1 MKNKLEKIVKIITN
15 ILMFFVTIIVFF
27 ALYNFIILNILNKP
41 YVNFF
46 GYTFFDV
53 ATGSMADEINIDDCI
68 IVKITKDVKTK
79 DVITYKVGKDF
90 ITHRIVKIDQDVIIT
105 KGDANN
111 TPDNPIDKSV
121 VVGKV
126 VKIIPRL
133 GIWKKTLTEPKV
145 LISIIVTLT
154 LFSIAFSYNGKEK
167 EEKSKDI
174 KNNNNSSSNNFNDK
188 NEEIEY
194 LDESEEIE
202 EL

>member
-1 MKNKLEKIVKIITN
+1 MKNIFEKIVKIVTN
-15 ILMFFVTIIVFF
+15 ILMFFVAIIVFF
-27 ALYNFIILNILNKP
+27 ALYNFFVLNILNKS

-53 ATGSMADEINIDDCI
+53 ATGSMAEQINIDDVI
-68 IVKITKDVKTK
+68 IVKITKDVKEK
-79 DVITYKVGKDF
+79 DIITYKVGKDF
-90 ITHRIVKIDQDVIIT
+90 ITHRIVKIEQDVIVT

-111 TPDNPIDKSV
+111 VSDNPIDKSV

-126 VKIIPRL
+126 VKVIPRL

-145 LISIIVTLT
+145 LISILVTLT
-154 LFSIAFSYNGKEK
+154 LFSIAFSY
-167 EEKSKDI
+167 KSKDTKTSKNDNKNKI
-174 KNNNNSSSNNFNDK
+174 NNNIK
-188 NEEIEY
+188 EEIEY

>member
-1 MKNKLEKIVKIITN
+1 MKNIFEKIVKVVTN
-15 ILMFFVTIIVFF
+15 ILMFFVVIIVFF
-27 ALYNFIILNILNKP
+27 ALYNFFVLNILNKP

-53 ATGSMADEINIDDCI
+53 STGSMANEINIDDVI
-68 IVKITKDVKTK
+68 IVKITKDVKEQ
-79 DVITYKVGKDF
+79 DIITYKVGKDF
-90 ITHRIVKIDQDVIIT
+90 ITHRIVKMEQDVIVT

-111 TPDNPIDKSV
+111 TSDNPIDKSV

-145 LISIIVTLT
+145 LISILVTLT
-154 LFSIAFSYNGKEK
+154 LFSIAFSYKGKDNK
-167 EEKSKDI
+167 I
-174 KNNNNSSSNNFNDK
+174 NKNNNENKINNK
-188 NEEIEY
+188 VKEKIEY

>member
-1 MKNKLEKIVKIITN
+1 MKNIFEKIVKIVTN
-15 ILMFFVTIIVFF
+15 ILMFFVAIIVFF
-27 ALYNFIILNILNKP
+27 ALYNFFVLNILNKS

-53 ATGSMADEINIDDCI
+53 ATGSMAEQINIDDVI
-68 IVKITKDVKTK
+68 IVKITKDVKEQ
-79 DVITYKVGKDF
+79 DIITYKVGKDF
-90 ITHRIVKIDQDVIIT
+90 ITHRIVKIEQDVIVT

-111 TPDNPIDKSV
+111 VSDNPIDKSV

-126 VKIIPRL
+126 VKVIPRL

-145 LISIIVTLT
+145 LISILVTLT
-154 LFSIAFSYNGKEK
+154 LFSIAFSY
-167 EEKSKDI
+167 KSKDTKTSKNDNKNKI
-174 KNNNNSSSNNFNDK
+174 NNNIK
-188 NEEIEY
+188 EEIEY